1 MPKMKTHSGA
11 KHRFFVTGT
20 GKYMRSK
27 GNRRHLKAHK
37 SRRVRALDEKKFPV
51 ARTHWRKLKILLPY
65 GVP

>member
-1 MPKMKTHSGA
+1 MKTHSGA
-11 KHRFFVTGT
+11 KHRFFVTGS

-27 GNRRHLKAHK
+27 GNRRHLKMHK

-51 ARTHWRKLKILLPY
+51 APTHTRKLRVVLLPY